1 MHHTGRNVRTPST
14 RRRPTCGPSH
24 SGGGT
29 PSKGDHSRMRS
40 AGSSISVRPKR
51 ARRPRANR
59 CRIFC
64 PKNDHRTVLDKDNN
78 EHRLKFSPVSRRNR
92 RAAGRPMRRSSAS
105 RRCRGKAGAHTS
117 RGEGFR
123 LRCNR
128 TLCLRDPRRRR
139 RWRSSRRIVLDLSV
153 TTYFKNF
160 ALEPK
165 GGAPLTRR
173 DMTHRVTMKAE
184 TSAGRP

>member
-29 PSKGDHSRMRS
+29 PSKGDHSRR
-40 AGSSISVRPKR
+40 R
-51 ARRPRANR
+51 AAASLFAPNAPGNR

-165 GGAPLTRR
+165 GGAPLTR
-173 DMTHRVTMKAE
+173 
-184 TSAGRP
+184 